1 MLLSMFYEI
10 MSNNTSRNPFRVWN
24 ILTIE
29 LLTVIYKRSIE
40 TNQW

>member
-10 MSNNTSRNPFRVWN
+10 MSNNVSRNPFRVWN

-29 LLTVIYKRSIE
+29 LLTELYKRSIE
-40 TNQW
+40 ASQW